1 MSKSVLIAVLGFVG
15 FGASA
20 QGFSGKVSNSSL
32 SAGQQ
37 GSVTS
42 STTTTTTTVGGT
54 FTGVMMNDA
63 EKVSGTFQ
71 NEAILME
78 GDNIEILAFNNF
90 GSLEFKGSVVSATFS
105 QLVVLGKDDVSG
117 QVISLTLENANSNT
131 SAGDIKVNIPSTG
144 DVYVLKSL

>member
-42 STTTTTTTVGGT
+42 STTTTTVGGT

-63 EKVSGTFQ
+63 EEVSGTFQ
-71 NEAILME
+71 NGAILME

-131 SAGDIKVNIPSTG
+131 PVGDIKVNIPSTG
-144 DVYVLKSL
+144 DVYILKSL

>member
-42 STTTTTTTVGGT
+42 STTTTTVGGT

-63 EKVSGTFQ
+63 EEVSGTFQ
-71 NEAILME
+71 NGAILME

>member
-42 STTTTTTTVGGT
+42 STTTTTVGGT

-71 NEAILME
+71 NGAILME

>member
-42 STTTTTTTVGGT
+42 STTTTTVGGT

-71 NEAILME
+71 NGAILME

-117 QVISLTLENANSNT
+117 QVISLTLENVNSNT

>member
-20 QGFSGKVSNSSL
+20 QGFSGTVSNSSL

-42 STTTTTTTVGGT
+42 STTTTTTVGGT
-54 FTGVMMNDA
+54 FTGVMMNDP
-63 EKVSGTFQ
+63 EEVSGTFQ
-71 NEAILME
+71 NGAILME

-117 QVISLTLENANSNT
+117 QVISITLENANSNVPD
-131 SAGDIKVNIPSTG
+131 GDIKVNIPSTG

>member
-1 MSKSVLIAVLGFVG
+1 MNKSVLIAVLGFVG

-42 STTTTTTTVGGT
+42 STTTTTVGGT

-71 NEAILME
+71 NGAILME

>member
-1 MSKSVLIAVLGFVG
+1 MNKSVLIAVLGFVG

-20 QGFSGKVSNSSL
+20 QGFSGTVSNSSL

-42 STTTTTTTVGGT
+42 STTTTTTVGGT

-71 NEAILME
+71 NGAILME

>member
-20 QGFSGKVSNSSL
+20 QGFSGTVSNSSL

-42 STTTTTTTVGGT
+42 STTTTTTVGGT
-54 FTGVMMNDA
+54 FTGVMMNDP
-63 EKVSGTFQ
+63 EEVSGTFQ
-71 NEAILME
+71 NGAILMD
-78 GDNIEILAFNNF
+78 GDNVEILAFNNF

-117 QVISLTLENANSNT
+117 QVISITLENANSNVPD
-131 SAGDIKVNIPSTG
+131 GVIEINIPSTG

>member
-42 STTTTTTTVGGT
+42 TTTTTTVGGT

-71 NEAILME
+71 NGAILME

>member
-20 QGFSGKVSNSSL
+20 QGFSGSVSSSSL

-42 STTTTTTTVGGT
+42 STITTTTIGGT
-54 FTGVMMNDA
+54 FTGVMMNNP

-71 NEAILME
+71 NGTILME
-78 GDNIEILAFNNF
+78 GDNIEIVAFNNF

-105 QLVVLGKDDVSG
+105 QLAVLGKDDVSG
-117 QVISLTLENANSNT
+117 QIISLTLENANSNVPD
-131 SAGDIKVNIPSTG
+131 GDIKVNIPSTG

>member
-20 QGFSGKVSNSSL
+20 QGFTGEVSNNSL
-32 SAGQQ
+32 SGNQQ
-37 GSVTS
+37 SGLTNNQTV
-42 STTTTTTTVGGT
+42 TTTVGGT
-54 FTGVMMNDA
+54 FTGIMMNNPED
-63 EKVSGTFQ
+63 VSGTFQ
-71 NEAILME
+71 NGAILME

-105 QLVVLGKDDVSG
+105 QLAVLGKDDVSG
-117 QVISLTLENANSNT
+117 QVISLTLKNANSNVPD
-131 SAGDIKVNIPSTG
+131 GVIEINIPSTG

>member
-20 QGFSGKVSNSSL
+20 QGFSGTVSNSSL

-42 STTTTTTTVGGT
+42 STTTTTTVGGT
-54 FTGVMMNDA
+54 FTGVMMNDP
-63 EKVSGTFQ
+63 EEVSGTFQ
-71 NEAILME
+71 NGAILME

-117 QVISLTLENANSNT
+117 QVISITLENANSNVPD
-131 SAGDIKVNIPSTG
+131 GVIEINIPSTG

>member
-42 STTTTTTTVGGT
+42 TTTTTTTVGGT

-71 NEAILME
+71 NGAILME

-117 QVISLTLENANSNT
+117 QVISLTLENTNSNT
-131 SAGDIKVNIPSTG
+131 SAGDIKINIPSTG

>member
-20 QGFSGKVSNSSL
+20 QGFSGTVSNSSL

-42 STTTTTTTVGGT
+42 STTTTTTVGTT
-54 FTGVMMNDA
+54 FTGVMMNNPED
-63 EKVSGTFQ
+63 VSGTFQ
-71 NEAILME
+71 NGAILMD
-78 GDNIEILAFNNF
+78 GDSIEILAFNNF

-105 QLVVLGKDDVSG
+105 QLVVLGKDDISG
-117 QVISLTLENANSNT
+117 QIISLTLENANSN
-131 SAGDIKVNIPSTG
+131 APDGDIEVNIPSTG

>member
-20 QGFSGKVSNSSL
+20 QGFSGTVSSSSL

-42 STTTTTTTVGGT
+42 STITTTTVGGT
-54 FTGVMMNDA
+54 FTGVMMNNP
-63 EKVSGTFQ
+63 EEVSGTFQ
-71 NEAILME
+71 NGAILMD
-78 GDNIEILAFNNF
+78 GDNVEIIAFNNF

-105 QLVVLGKDDVSG
+105 QLAVLGKDDVSG
-117 QVISLTLENANSNT
+117 QIISLTLENANSNT
-131 SAGDIKVNIPSTG
+131 PDGDIEVNIPSTG
-144 DVYVLKSL
+144 DVYVLNSL

>member
-42 STTTTTTTVGGT
+42 TTTTTTVGGT

-63 EKVSGTFQ
+63 EEVSGTFQ
-71 NEAILME
+71 NGAILME

-131 SAGDIKVNIPSTG
+131 SAGDIKFNIPSTG

>member
-1 MSKSVLIAVLGFVG
+1 MNKSVLIAVLGFVG

-42 STTTTTTTVGGT
+42 STTTTTVGGT

-63 EKVSGTFQ
+63 EEVSGTFQ
-71 NEAILME
+71 NGAILME

-117 QVISLTLENANSNT
+117 QVISLTLENVNSNT

>member
-42 STTTTTTTVGGT
+42 TTTTTTVGGT

-63 EKVSGTFQ
+63 EEVSGTFQ
-71 NEAILME
+71 NGAILME

>member
-15 FGASA
+15 LGASA
-20 QGFSGKVSNSSL
+20 QGFSGSVSSSSL

-42 STTTTTTTVGGT
+42 STLTTTTIGGT
-54 FTGVMMNDA
+54 FTGVMMNNP
-63 EKVSGTFQ
+63 EEVSGTFQ
-71 NEAILME
+71 NGTILME
-78 GDNIEILAFNNF
+78 GDNIEIVAFNNF

-117 QVISLTLENANSNT
+117 QIISLTLENANSN
-131 SAGDIKVNIPSTG
+131 APDGDIKVNIPSTG

>member
-1 MSKSVLIAVLGFVG
+1 MSKSALIAVLGFVG

-42 STTTTTTTVGGT
+42 TTTTTTVGGT

-63 EKVSGTFQ
+63 EEVSGTFQ
-71 NEAILME
+71 NGAILME

-117 QVISLTLENANSNT
+117 QVISLTLENVNSNT